1 MSSDD
6 KKEQSNRVRQNIPSG
21 YFLHREQ
28 STERSYHKS
37 CLECDTEIKNGD
49 YYVFDGIAIQFCLEC
64 AETREWSDE
73 SDDDDDE
80 EEKIRVAN
88 LRRLLP
94 SKYEVREVTG
104 SHRKPCSDCGKQ
116 SWSCGDYYV
125 FDSSNPYGT
134 AKFCIECA
142 EHRDWGNEREGEE
155 EIIRSNIEIVSNP
168 TFSISCHT
176 GFPNDHPTAGRHHIG
191 GLSSA
196 MIGRGAKMTREC
208 IRDNGFGRKCRGDI
222 ISYTEEG
229 FQLAT
234 CSNCCL
240 PAEEYNPNRQRAN
253 ESSSK
258 RGADTNESEDS
269 RREKK
274 HKTNGG
280 ECER

>member
-21 YFLHREQ
+21 YFLHREE

-49 YYVFDGIAIQFCLEC
+49 YYVSDGIAIQFCLDC

-142 EHRDWGNEREGEE
+142 EHRDWGNERDGEE
-155 EIIRSNIEIVSNP
+155 EIIRSNYIRQHGRRDEGLNLYQIQRSVSVVILDSP
-168 TFSISCHT
+168 
-176 GFPNDHPTAGRHHIG
+176 
-191 GLSSA
+191 
-196 MIGRGAKMTREC
+196 MITQQRVG
-208 IRDNGFGRKCRGDI
+208 I
-222 ISYTEEG
+222 ILEVY
-229 FQLAT
+229 QV
-234 CSNCCL
+234 
-240 PAEEYNPNRQRAN
+240 Q
-253 ESSSK
+253 
-258 RGADTNESEDS
+258 
-269 RREKK
+269 
-274 HKTNGG
+274 
-280 ECER
+280 